1 MDPVSLAL
9 SIFGTLD
16 ICLGYGKRLVEL
28 CRAIRNLKNDL
39 AQIALVIEGVWLKT
53 EVQLDIL
60 RRLLRA
66 GSLDHTLASHY
77 GDALQRLDMKIS
89 GAVAGLEAVQKRSI
103 SSSKFPQAAWTV
115 YLKRHLEEVVSD
127 LEEWQRRFD
136 PSWYLITFIVNPLVD
151 EQLESKKN
159 QDPSAAKLLEFREAV
174 QQISS
179 AKPPTNGP
187 VFKDPAL
194 LEPGQHISGT
204 SNYLSQYVNSRREV
218 LLDSTSY
225 TRKSALTSRVHVR
238 DLARLLCLVDP
249 STFSLLKCDGV
260 IEVRTDQDTQF
271 QFIFEVPHGLQ
282 SPRTLRSLLA
292 EHPRISLS
300 KRVQLAKQL
309 ARSVMFVHT
318 TGFVHKGIRPET
330 IMIFRKD
337 NEDIGPS
344 FLVGFERVRRAEAQ
358 TDKLGDL
365 EWERNLYRHPVRQ
378 GLWSE
383 EAFTMQHDI
392 YSLGVCLL
400 EMALWNSF
408 VRNDS
413 IGTTTPWSE
422 LAIQDAIADK
432 DARRGGFA
440 MKRKLVAMA
449 KDRLPA
455 MVGDQYT
462 NIVLACLCC
471 LDGVDD
477 NIFRDVKDDDDI
489 VIGVRFIENVL
500 VKLEELHI

>member
-1 MDPVSLAL
+1 MDPASLAL

-16 ICLGYGKRLVEL
+16 ICLRYGKRLVEL
-28 CRAIRNLKNDL
+28 CREIRNLQNDI
-39 AQIALVIEGVWLKT
+39 AQIALTIEGVWLKT
-53 EVQLDIL
+53 EIQLDL
-60 RRLLRA
+60 LKRLSRA
-66 GSLDHTLASHY
+66 GSLDHTLSGHY
-77 GDALQRLDMKIS
+77 GEALRRLRVKIS
-89 GAVAGLEAVQKRSI
+89 GAVTGFEAVHKRSI
-103 SSSKFPQAAWTV
+103 STSRFPQVAWTV
-115 YLKRHLEEVVSD
+115 YLKRHLEGVVSD

-136 PSWYLITFIVNPLVD
+136 PSWYLITFIANPLVD

-159 QDPSAAKLLEFREAV
+159 EEPSAAKLLEFRDALR
-174 QQISS
+174 QIST
-179 AKPPTNGP
+179 AKTPINGSI
-187 VFKDPAL
+187 FKSPAL
-194 LEPGQHISGT
+194 LEQRQHITGT
-204 SNYLSQYVNSRREV
+204 NDYLSRYLDTKQEV
-218 LLDSTSY
+218 LLDVTSY

-238 DLARLLCLVDP
+238 DLARLLRHVDP

-260 IEVRTDQDTQF
+260 IEVLTDQETQF
-271 QFIFEVPHGLQ
+271 QFIFEVPHGLH
-282 SPRTLRSLLA
+282 SPRPLRNLLA
-292 EHPRISLS
+292 ESPRISLS

-330 IMIFRKD
+330 IMIFREG
-337 NEDIGPS
+337 NQEIGPS

-358 TDKLGDL
+358 TDLLGDL

-378 GLWSE
+378 GLWSD

-400 EMALWNSF
+400 EIALWESF
-408 VRNDS
+408 VRDD
-413 IGTTTPWSE
+413 IGRTTPWSD
-422 LAIQDAIADK
+422 LAIHDAISDK

-440 MKRKLVAMA
+440 MKRELVAMA

-455 MVGDQYT
+455 TVGDQYM

-471 LDGVDD
+471 LDGVND

-500 VKLEELHI
+500 VKLEELQI